1 MDNLEHLKNI
11 DLRTVDR
18 DTLVD
23 IQTIVIDETLPQKD
37 RLESFIK
44 QIKNPYCFR
53 CGKIVVK
60 VKFADDG
67 DTLEDRIKKMML
79 I

>member
-1 MDNLEHLKNI
+1 MNNLEDLKNVDI
-11 DLRTVDR
+11 RTVDR

-44 QIKNPYCFR
+44 QIKNPYCFK

-60 VKFADDG
+60 VKFADNG
-67 DTLEDRIKKMML
+67 DTLEDRIKKMIL